1 MPRVLWYQRAAET
14 GGAAI
19 AHQLA
24 GMSNPFVAGV
34 KQKIVWT
41 LINIIVPLL
50 IAAGISVPGT
60 ITHTVAGGGL

>member
-1 MPRVLWYQRAAET
+1 
-14 GGAAI
+14 
-19 AHQLA
+19 
-24 GMSNPFVAGV
+24 MSDPFVAGV

-60 ITHTVAGGGL
+60 IVRSVAGGGL